1 MGGASPAPTVKSNHN
16 FKHTESSCNNINSL
30 GKILGASITSATRTV
45 VLIGGFV
52 VLFSVIISIVN
63 SSGILSLLCKI
74 INPFFEMLKISP
86 EFSSGLISGIIE
98 LTNGVSIIASISVK
112 AISINLVLCAFLLG
126 FGGISVVLQV
136 FSIVSEAGISI
147 KPYIIGK
154 LLQGIFAALYTYL
167 IISNFEVFNL
177 DLL

>member
-1 MGGASPAPTVKSNHN
+1 MGV
-16 FKHTESSCNNINSL
+16 
-30 GKILGASITSATRTV
+30 SITSATRTV

-63 SSGILSLLCKI
+63 SSGILDLICKF
-74 INPFFEMLKISP
+74 INPFLDALNIDSR
-86 EFSSGLISGIIE
+86 FSAGLISGIIE
-98 LTNGVSIIASISVK
+98 LTNGVSIISSISVK
-112 AISINLVLCAFLLG
+112 AISINVVFCAFLLG

-147 KPYIIGK
+147 KPYILGK

-167 IISNFEVFNL
+167 IINNFQIFNL
-177 DLL
+177 DLI